1 LDFTPLLPQLRA
13 NRQSVLQL
21 MRGSRVLTCM
31 GDRALLTLITSRVMD
46 AAEVVG
52 ATTSER
58 SALERIEQRQPTL
71 MVLSD
76 HLEEGDGVRLAET
89 VKQRWPAVHVML
101 LIRHASR
108 QRAIQRAID
117 AECDGI
123 VLLARLGSGVMVRA
137 LQVVSGGGIY
147 IDEPLRQ
154 RFRRD
159 HVGGGPL
166 QELTEREL
174 EVLQRLAEGGS
185 NRDVGQDLHLSAE
198 TVKTHVGNLVRKLPA
213 RDRIHAVVQGL
224 RWGLIDFP
232 DLEPAWT
239 MASASKV

>member
-1 LDFTPLLPQLRA
+1 MDFTPLLPQLRA

-21 MRGSRVLTCM
+21 MRGSRVMTCL
-31 GDRALLTLITSRVMD
+31 GDRALLALITGRVMD
-46 AAEVVG
+46 GAEVVG
-52 ATTSER
+52 ATTCER
-58 SALERIEQRQPTL
+58 TALEQIGQRRPTL
-71 MVLSD
+71 LVLSD
-76 HLEEGDGVRLAET
+76 HLEEGDGVHLAET

-117 AECDGI
+117 AECNGI

-137 LQVVSGGGIY
+137 MQVVSGGGIY

-154 RFRRD
+154 RFRQN
-159 HVGGGPL
+159 HIGGGPL
-166 QELTEREL
+166 QELTEREQQ
-174 EVLQRLAEGGS
+174 VLQRLVEGGS

-198 TVKTHVGNLVRKLPA
+198 TVKTHVSNLVRKLPA

-232 DLEPAWT
+232 ALEPARA
-239 MASASKV
+239 MASRR